1 MSTENSLITRVA
13 ADVLSGVDPEAPADA
28 LHPVWPTLV
37 ELGWPQVGVPE
48 ERGGAGGSLHDLVEL
63 VAATAASGVSVPL
76 LEVAVSR
83 WVLGA
88 ELADAP
94 LVVTTTGLEAV
105 PWARH
110 ASHVLVRPER
120 EPAFLAERG
129 ALEVVPGENLAGE
142 PRDAVRVTGATTAL
156 PDAPSHEE
164 VLARAALLKA
174 AALLGA
180 ARGAYRHTREHV
192 TQREQFGRP
201 LVALK
206 PVASSLA
213 EMRVHLV
220 ATEAAVARAARGH
233 EEDPDRALAATAAA
247 KVTAARTATSV
258 ARAAHQLHGA
268 MGVTREHPLH
278 HVTRKLWAWRDES
291 GTERSWS
298 ARLGRAALTGGEA
311 ALWDHLT
318 A

>member
-1 MSTENSLITRVA
+1 MSNSLITEVA
-13 ADVLSGVDPEAPADA
+13 ADVLAGVAPQAPADA
-28 LHPVWPTLV
+28 LHPLWPTLV

-48 ERGGAGGSLHDLVEL
+48 DRGGVGGTLQDLAEL
-63 VAATAASGVSVPL
+63 VAATAASGVGVPL
-76 LEVAVSR
+76 MEASVSR

-88 ELADAP
+88 RLGTAP
-94 LVVTTTGLEAV
+94 LVVTATSTGAV
-105 PWARH
+105 PWARF

-120 EPAFLAERG
+120 GPAFLVERG
-129 ALEVVPGENLAGE
+129 AVEVVPEENLAGE
-142 PRDAVRVTGATTAL
+142 PRDAVRLTGTTTPL
-156 PDAPSHEE
+156 PDAPSHDA
-164 VLARAALLKA
+164 VLARSALLNS

-180 ARGAYRHTREHV
+180 ARGAYEHTREHV

-206 PVASSLA
+206 AVANSLA

-220 ATEAAVARAARGH
+220 ATETAVTRAVRVH
-233 EEDPDRALAATAAA
+233 EQDPDRALEATAAA

-278 HVTRKLWAWRDES
+278 HVTRKLWAWRDECGS
-291 GTERSWS
+291 ERSWS
-298 ARLGRAALTGGEA
+298 ARLGRTALAAGEVD
-311 ALWDHLT
+311 LWDRIT